1 MTNDWQEK
9 KDKKINLKD
18 CSLVALEVAV
28 NFMYGIE
35 VPEKFTELSELFHLS
50 EMFMIEN
57 LTEVVIQRLNEEIT
71 EENYLEVCKI
81 AEMYNKE
88 NLINKCALFVINQ
101 VGEEDVRWE
110 VLEKLN
116 KVLVAISR
124 NAIRATRANKEK
136 KPTKRAKRVKRDSTP
151 EFDYDAVQDVLE
163 ANFNDFND

>member
-57 LTEVVIQRLNEEIT
+57 LTDSVTEVVKEEINI
-71 EENYLEVCKI
+71 EH
-81 AEMYNKE
+81 
-88 NLINKCALFVINQ
+88 
-101 VGEEDVRWE
+101 
-110 VLEKLN
+110 
-116 KVLVAISR
+116 
-124 NAIRATRANKEK
+124 
-136 KPTKRAKRVKRDSTP
+136 
-151 EFDYDAVQDVLE
+151 
-163 ANFNDFND
+163 